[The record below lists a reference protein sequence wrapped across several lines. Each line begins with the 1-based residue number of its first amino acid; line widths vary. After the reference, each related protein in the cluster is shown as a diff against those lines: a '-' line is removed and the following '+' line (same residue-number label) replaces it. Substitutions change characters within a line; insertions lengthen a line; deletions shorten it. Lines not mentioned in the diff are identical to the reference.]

1 MTDTLTPAERSKCMA
16 AVHSRNTKPEM
27 CVRKFLF
34 AKGLRYRL
42 HSRKLPGTPDLVFP
56 KYKAVIFVNGC
67 FWHGHRDCRQ
77 ARLPKSNVQFWE
89 TKIARNKARDRQTI
103 ESLEAQ
109 GWRVFVVW
117 ECQLRQA
124 EQRKNELNNLYLKII
139 SHI

>member
-42 HSRKLPGTPDLVFP
+42 HSRKLSGTPDLVFA
-56 KYKAVIFVNGC
+56 KYRAIVFVNGC
-67 FWHGHRDCRQ
+67 FWHGHLECRQ

-89 TKIARNKARDRQTI
+89 AKIARNRERDRLAI
-103 ESLEAQ
+103 DSLEAQ

-117 ECQLRQA
+117 ECQLRHA
-124 EQRKNELNNLYLKII
+124 EQRIKILNNLYLEII
-139 SHI
+139 RRI